1 MATSFYVGFR
11 LHGYAKEYA
20 KWTIARAHR
29 EAKIIRIKGK
39 RLPPPHITLFGPAKT
54 NNLKQTILE
63 VERIGRK
70 YTLIPFKID
79 GFSRFEKE
87 AKVIYLGVVPSPDL
101 EQFEQELASC
111 LIWQSTEY
119 TEWDTMHRR
128 FHVTVFHS
136 KKKGKF
142 TTRDDSKFNRLCDY
156 VENHC
161 TLENF
166 RQHEASILGKLV
178 NIIKKYILRVK
189 EEEGISQHLL
199 RVTILGKGSRIQCEY
214 DLVLRRLLSR
224 REALSR
230 YWWRKTVEK
239 LRTLQGQSERGGQG

>member
-1 MATSFYVGFR
+1 MAASFFVGFR

-39 RLPPPHITLFGPAKT
+39 RLPSAHITLFGPAKT
-54 NNLKQTILE
+54 NDLKQTISE

-70 YTLIPFKID
+70 YTLVPFKVD

-87 AKVIYLGVVPSPDL
+87 AKVIYLGVVPSPEL

-136 KKKGKF
+136 RKRGKF
-142 TTRDDSKFNRLCDY
+142 TTRDDSKFNRLCAY
-156 VENHC
+156 AENHC
-161 TLENF
+161 GLGNF
-166 RQHEASILGKLV
+166 RQYKASLLDKLV
-178 NIIKKYILRVK
+178 NVIKKYILRVEA
-189 EEEGISQHLL
+189 EEKDIGQYLL

-214 DLVLRRLLSR
+214 DLVLRRLLNR

-230 YWWRKTVEK
+230 YWWGKTIEK
-239 LRTLQGQSERGGQG
+239 LKTLQGAI